1 MGKYN
6 WNPVYNLFKKIKGDY
21 ISTFESLDTISFED
35 WLTKLN
41 KKEYSDVF
49 KCLRVNQFN
58 EFILI
63 RYGVLEMQE
72 AMWSDPHN
80 IYRECRSIVIDVV
93 NEEIVLAPFRKFFN
107 LNEVEENKLDNVIKK
122 IQNAKSIEITD
133 KLDGSM
139 QSARYYRENI
149 IMSGSMAL
157 DPTNSWRLNDGYK
170 RLTEDHKRMITEN
183 PDCTFI
189 FEYISL
195 NDAHVVQYKKEQEGI
210 YLIGVRNVF
219 TGEQYSYNQIKLYA
233 DKYSVPMTKIE
244 DKSFSEILYEVDKL
258 KSYEKEGWVLNI
270 DGHMIKLKCDD
281 YVSLHKILNKLS
293 SVNVIIQSIADDT
306 YDDLLSKVPENFKG
320 RVTSVAKAILE
331 YVKAT
336 NEKINDYYIRAPK
349 GDKKEFMIW
358 ITQNCPKGIQ
368 GYLRQR
374 YLNKDWHVLKT
385 CYGKSVKYKKIR
397 ELGIDMSEQNLFD
410 DFEVV

>member
-72 AMWSDPHN
+72 AMWSDPHS